1 MNEILSF
8 MRNMLQLVFAPAR
21 GWEDLEESER
31 GLSASAQEQA
41 AQRLYY
47 RCFLPVSA
55 ICALSC
61 FVRLLY
67 GDAGGWLGCLQLS
80 IVTFVSL
87 FLSAQVAR
95 WAMAMTMPRL
105 VSDDPREPSDAE
117 WPKSRGLEMICYSL
131 TFMALVFLLANVV
144 KVKIT
149 LIEFLPFY
157 VIFIIWKGWRY
168 VGVKERNVG
177 LFMIMETAAIVG
189 SVYLWSFFL
198 NVVI

>member
-1 MNEILSF
+1 MFS
-8 MRNMLQLVFAPAR
+8 
-21 GWEDLEESER
+21 
-31 GLSASAQEQA
+31 
-41 AQRLYY
+41 
-47 RCFLPVSA
+47 
-55 ICALSC
+55 SC
-61 FVRLLY
+61 FSHMCFILFRAFVLRRWGRLAWLPSIVNS
-67 GDAGGWLGCLQLS
+67 DFCIAFSCRAGGTLGYA
-80 IVTFVSL
+80 I
-87 FLSAQVAR
+87 
-95 WAMAMTMPRL
+95 PRL

-131 TFMALVFLLANVV
+131 TFMALVFMLANVV

-157 VIFIIWKGWRY
+157 VVFIIWKGWRY

>member
-1 MNEILSF
+1 
-8 MRNMLQLVFAPAR
+8 
-21 GWEDLEESER
+21 
-31 GLSASAQEQA
+31 
-41 AQRLYY
+41 
-47 RCFLPVSA
+47 
-55 ICALSC
+55 
-61 FVRLLY
+61 
-67 GDAGGWLGCLQLS
+67 
-80 IVTFVSL
+80 
-87 FLSAQVAR
+87 
-95 WAMAMTMPRL
+95 
-105 VSDDPREPSDAE
+105 
-117 WPKSRGLEMICYSL
+117 MICYSL

>member
-8 MRNMLQLVFAPAR
+8 LRNMLQLVFAPAR

-31 GLSASAQEQA
+31 GLSASAQERA

-95 WAMAMTMPRL
+95 W
-105 VSDDPREPSDAE
+105 
-117 WPKSRGLEMICYSL
+117 KSEAKRS
-131 TFMALVFLLANVV
+131 
-144 KVKIT
+144 
-149 LIEFLPFY
+149 
-157 VIFIIWKGWRY
+157 
-168 VGVKERNVG
+168 
-177 LFMIMETAAIVG
+177 
-189 SVYLWSFFL
+189 
-198 NVVI
+198 